1 MSCTGPPNP
10 CYPCRRSLIVFLCAL
25 KLYCCPESIKNTSER
40 HACYAGWHG
49 PSSPWTNKLFYFDS
63 VPHRQYDAQS
73 VLICLRKTRLCRHFE
88 KSRATPASPLG
99 TQQKNNYPINKIKVS
114 TVRVGVNSSF
124 SRPAN
129 SHWSHFSLFHYFDT
143 VAALW
148 LSAAVQSDWSVRL
161 KLSVPHCAQGAYAP
175 LGGSHRI
182 RSLITAAVTQH
193 TGSNPARQISV
204 TASLSRSIAASGPP
218 LSSPVPSH
226 VTGREC
232 GVN

>member
-1 MSCTGPPNP
+1 MSSQPDRLPLRPG
-10 CYPCRRSLIVFLCAL
+10 AL
-25 KLYCCPESIKNTSER
+25 LLSKIYQNHIRAPRLLRWVTCPFITM
-40 HACYAGWHG
+40 
-49 PSSPWTNKLFYFDS
+49 NKQDVYSDS
-63 VPHRQYDAQS
+63 VPHRQYDAES
-73 VLICLRKTRLCRHFE
+73 VLICLRKIRLCRQFE
-88 KSRATPASPLG
+88 KSRAAPAFSPG

-114 TVRVGVNSSF
+114 TFRVGVNSSFF

-204 TASLSRSIAASGPP
+204 TASLSRYIAASGPP